1 MPTKAELLKKAQK
14 PAEESRRLHRQ
25 YKGKIQIFPKC
36 PVRSIDDFSL
46 WYTPGVA
53 APCRDIQQTPA
64 WVYDL
69 TNKGNSIAVVSDG
82 TRVLG
87 LGDIGPEA
95 GLPVMEGKALL
106 FKYLGG
112 PNAKVL
118 PVPMANVINGGA
130 HSDAPID
137 FQEFMIMPHGLPT
150 FSEGLRA
157 ITEIFHALKAVLK
170 KKGLST
176 AVGDE
181 GGFAPKLESA
191 EAALDAGADDYV
203 TKPFR
208 VQPLIHRV
216 KALLRRVET
225 AEAGKSV
232 ISLHGIEIDR
242 GNHTTKFNGV
252 ELELTPTEFRMLWT
266 MMSQPGRPFSR
277 NELMETSRGED
288 ANSLERTIDVHVR
301 SLRKKLEPES
311 ELIETV
317 RGVGYRFIRK

>member
-1 MPTKAELLKKAQK
+1 MQPTILVIEDEQ
-14 PAEESRRLHRQ
+14 
-25 YKGKIQIFPKC
+25 
-36 PVRSIDDFSL
+36 
-46 WYTPGVA
+46 
-53 APCRDIQQTPA
+53 
-64 WVYDL
+64 
-69 TNKGNSIAVVSDG
+69 SIADVVIYNLRKEGYNVQWERDG
-82 TRVLG
+82 RGGLARAQTLLPDLVVLDLMLPGIDGLQICRVLK
-87 LGDIGPEA
+87 GDPRTRTI
-95 GLPVMEGKALL
+95 PVMMLTAR
-106 FKYLGG
+106 
-112 PNAKVL
+112 
-118 PVPMANVINGGA
+118 
-130 HSDAPID
+130 S
-137 FQEFMIMPHGLPT
+137 
-150 FSEGLRA
+150 
-157 ITEIFHALKAVLK
+157 TETDEI
-170 KKGLST
+170 
-176 AVGDE
+176 VG
-181 GGFAPKLESA
+181 FNM
-191 EAALDAGADDYV
+191 GADDYV

-242 GNHTTKFNGV
+242 VNHTTKFNGV